1 MTSSRAAPAIISIMR
16 SATSSC
22 TNNSRSAEQR
32 WPAERNAE
40 VTTSSATCSG
50 SAVASTIIALMP
62 PVSAISGTIGPSLAA
77 SARLIVRATSVEPVK
92 TTPAMSGCATS
103 ARADPAVARHQMQRR
118 RRHAGF
124 MQQPHGFSRDQ
135 RRLLG
140 RLRDDGVAGHQ
151 RRRDLAQKDRQR
163 KIPRRDRDEDAA
175 AAQAQHVALAGRS
188 RHRLAFAEQFAALR
202 GVVAAEIDGLADFRE
217 RVVQRLAALALQQ
230 RDEMRRALFQQ
241 IGGLLQ
247 RGCARARPA
256 FWLQSLETVARG
268 RDRRIRLRLGRVGD
282 ASRRG
287 QWFARR
293 SAETSCS
300 NAARSPNSMPR
311 EFFRCGR

>member
-1 MTSSRAAPAIISIMR
+1 MR

-22 TNNSRSAEQR
+22 RNSSRSAEQR

-92 TTPAMSGCATS
+92 TTPAISGCATS
-103 ARADPAVARHQMQRR
+103 APPIRPSPAHQMQRR

-124 MQQPHGFSRDQ
+124 MQQLDGFSRNQ

-140 RLRDDGVAGHQ
+140 RLRDDRIARHQ
-151 RRRDLAQKDRQR
+151 GRRDLAQEDRQR
-163 KIPRRDRDEDAA
+163 KIPRRDRDEDAT
-175 AAQAQHVALAGRS
+175 AAQAEHVALAGRS

-202 GVVAAEIDGLADFRE
+202 GIVAAEVDGLADFRDRIVE
-217 RVVQRLAALALQQ
+217 RLAALALQQ
-230 RDEMRRALFQQ
+230 RDEMRRALLQQ

-247 RGCARARPA
+247 RRRARLGGRSAP
-256 FWLQSLETVARG
+256 LLES
-268 RDRRIRLRLGRVGD
+268 RRAQPRSPHWPRSRLRR
-282 ASRRG
+282 
-287 QWFARR
+287 
-293 SAETSCS
+293 
-300 NAARSPNSMPR
+300 
-311 EFFRCGR
+311 